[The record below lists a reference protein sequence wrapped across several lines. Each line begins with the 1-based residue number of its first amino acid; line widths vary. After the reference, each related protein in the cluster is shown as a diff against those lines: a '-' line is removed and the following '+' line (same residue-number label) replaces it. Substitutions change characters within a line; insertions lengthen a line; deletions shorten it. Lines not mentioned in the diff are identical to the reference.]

1 MKCPECRREQT
12 VTKAFRADNLSL
24 ECDIITKMGKE
35 EDIPRA
41 LFWDTDPARLD
52 LQENKEYIIERTLE
66 LGDDKAVR
74 WLFSIYPRSDIEKVL
89 ATSRRI
95 SRKSANY
102 WSLVLKK

>member
-1 MKCPECRREQT
+1 MSRGSIRSASAIPSP
-12 VTKAFRADNLSL
+12 L
-24 ECDIITKMGKE
+24 CDIIFTMRKE

-41 LFWDTDPARLD
+41 LFWDTDPAHLD

-74 WLFSIYPRSDIEKVL
+74 WLFSIYPRSDIKEVL
-89 ATSRRI
+89 AKSRRI

-102 WSLVLKK
+102 WKLVLEK